1 MGMPASLT
9 RVLCAF
15 VIALITSLFF
25 PSFGRATEP
34 TERTFWV
41 IPHTHWEG
49 AVFKTRDEYLAM
61 GLGNILKALQ
71 LLKTQPHY
79 RFVLDQVA
87 YVKPFLERFPD
98 QEPAFRK
105 FVAEGRLQLVLG
117 MNIMPDVN
125 MPGGES
131 FVRQM
136 LYGKDYY
143 RQKFGVDVSVAWL
156 IDTFGHHAQ
165 MPQILKQA
173 GYRSFWFSRGVPRP
187 DHPSEFLWQG
197 IDGTRIN
204 AYWLP
209 FSYGLLYGSPKEPS
223 RFRDFVERR
232 FEMLTPN
239 SRGNDRVGLSG
250 VDVSQPEEH
259 LVPMVEEFNRQPGRR
274 FTLRMGVPADF
285 EAVIDKRKDLPV
297 FKGEFNPIFQGTYSS
312 RIELKA
318 WMRTMERLLT
328 DVEKTSVLAGGL
340 GSTSS
345 YVDLW
350 RAWERVLFNETHDL
364 ASGVMTDHVYDDTL
378 QSYQFSRRLGEQLM
392 ESNWESIAARVDTR
406 GSGVP
411 VIVLNTLGWPRTDIA
426 EVTIEFADKG
436 TTGLKLLDPKGEK
449 VSTQLLETKRFP
461 SGSLKEARLAFLAR
475 DVPALGYSV
484 YHFVPMSDRGIGTR
498 TAGPGAVL
506 ENELYRLKFDPE
518 TGALN
523 SLRVKAGDWE
533 ALGGPGNVISRE
545 SDRGDLWE
553 LYRGLDGGSKIAI
566 TRKQPV
572 PKPGQAVF
580 SSEFRG
586 EPGTGQSG
594 PVFSEFSVSHPFG
607 TGGYRSAVR
616 LYSGLRR
623 IEFSTTLRNQ
633 EKLVRY
639 QALFPTTIRDGKNTH
654 AVPFGAIERPL
665 GIEFPAQDWVDYGD
679 DVHGLTLI
687 NFGLPGNLV
696 TDGTMMVSL
705 SRSHTLGAYGFGGG
719 YEPGMSSDSGL
730 QLGKERTVRYALV
743 PHGGDWRES
752 GVYRDAME
760 FTHPL
765 LCQKAGAHA
774 GKLPKRWGFLEVGD
788 SNVVVS
794 ALKPDGHGG
803 AVLRVYEATGKH
815 VAGAQVKFSLP
826 VISVRECN
834 LMEDLGAELRL
845 VNNAIQFDL
854 HPYQIRSFRLQI
866 DKQ

>member
-1 MGMPASLT
+1 MFRALVT
-9 RVLCAF
+9 
-15 VIALITSLFF
+15 ALIAALSF
-25 PSFGRATEP
+25 PCFSRATEP
-34 TERTFWV
+34 TERTLWV

-49 AVFKTRDEYLAM
+49 AVFKTREEYLAM
-61 GLGNILKALQ
+61 GLGNILKALH
-71 LLKTQPHY
+71 LLKSQPQY

-98 QEPAFRK
+98 QEAAFRK
-105 FVAEGRLQLVLG
+105 FIAEGRLQLVLG

-143 RQKFGVDVSVAWL
+143 RRKLGVDVTAGWL

-165 MPQILKQA
+165 LPQLLKQA
-173 GYRSFWFSRGVPRP
+173 GYHSFWFSRGVPRP
-187 DHPSEFLWQG
+187 DHPSEFLWEG

-209 FSYGLLYGSPKEPS
+209 FSYGLLYGSPKVPA

-239 SRGNDRVGLSG
+239 SHGNDRVGLSG
-250 VDVSQPEEH
+250 ADVSQPEEH
-259 LVPMVEEFNRQPGRR
+259 LVPMVEEFNRQSGRR

-285 EAVIDKRKDLPV
+285 EAVVAKRKDLPV

-328 DVEKTSVLAGGL
+328 DVEKTSVLADALGGTT
-340 GSTSS
+340 GNAT
-345 YVDLW
+345 LW

-392 ESNWESIAARVDTR
+392 ESTWESIASRVDTR
-406 GSGVP
+406 GAGIP
-411 VIVLNTLGWPRTDIA
+411 IIVMNTLGWPRTDIA
-426 EVTIEFADKG
+426 EIAVEFTD
-436 TTGLKLLDPKGEK
+436 TDTRGLKLLDEKGEE
-449 VSTQLLETKRFP
+449 VPVQVLETKRFT
-461 SGSLKEARLAFLAR
+461 SGALKEARLAFLAR
-475 DVPALGYSV
+475 DIPALGHSV
-484 YHFVPMSDRGIGTR
+484 YHAVPMSERGVST
-498 TAGPGAVL
+498 TVASSEAVL
-506 ENELYRLKFDPE
+506 ENELYRLTCDPE
-518 TGALN
+518 TGAIK
-523 SLRVKAGDWE
+523 SLRVKSGDWE
-533 ALGGPGNVISRE
+533 VLAGPGNVISRE
-545 SDRGDLWE
+545 PDRGDLWE
-553 LYRGLDGGSKIAI
+553 LYRGLDGGSKIAM

-586 EPGTGQSG
+586 KPATVHSG
-594 PVFSEFSVSHPFG
+594 PVFSEVAFSHPFG
-607 TGGYRSAVR
+607 TGAYCSQVR
-616 LYSGLRR
+616 LYSGSRR

-633 EKLVRY
+633 EKQVRY
-639 QALFPTTIRDGKNTH
+639 QALFPTTIRDGKNIH
-654 AVPFGAIERPL
+654 AIPFGAIERPL

-679 DVHGLTLI
+679 GTHGLALI

-705 SRSHTLGAYGFGGG
+705 LRSHTLGAYGFGGG
-719 YEPGMSSDSGL
+719 YEPGMSSESGL
-730 QLGKERTVRYALV
+730 QLGKERTVRYALL
-743 PHGGDWRES
+743 PHAGDWREA

-760 FTHPL
+760 FIHPL
-765 LCQKAGAHA
+765 LCRKAAAHS
-774 GKLPKRWGFLEVGD
+774 GKLAKRWGFLEVPN
-788 SNVVVS
+788 SNVIVS
-794 ALKPDGHGG
+794 ALKPDGRGG
-803 AVLRVYEATGKH
+803 AVLRVYEAAGRPVT
-815 VAGAQVKFSLP
+815 GAQVKFSFPL
-826 VISVRECN
+826 ISVRECN
-834 LMEDLGAELRL
+834 LMEDLGSELRL
-845 VNNAIQFDL
+845 VKNAVQFDL
-854 HPYQIRSFRLQI
+854 HPFEIKSFHLQTE
-866 DKQ
+866 KQ